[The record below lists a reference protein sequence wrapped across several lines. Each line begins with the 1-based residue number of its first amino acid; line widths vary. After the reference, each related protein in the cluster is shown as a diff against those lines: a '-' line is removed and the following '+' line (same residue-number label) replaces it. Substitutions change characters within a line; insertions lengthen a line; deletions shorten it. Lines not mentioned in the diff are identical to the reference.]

1 MNPKIFIRS
10 WGPHYEKLKGIS
22 NKDRTRIWNEIPQ
35 VKKQIQNL
43 EYEFKQLKLR
53 ASNTGEEGLLR
64 IKQNFPHYDMLDD
77 IMGYIN
83 PDLMEIKSSS
93 FLPIK
98 DCSVKSIE
106 LSTPTPPPP
115 PPPTGSTSSDSEH
128 EPEPHCER
136 NGARPAAGRVTKR
149 ASTSGK
155 RGKGKRRKVQE
166 DESDGFK
173 EMWERSQQQES
184 ERFEKCIEM
193 IERTQKLQME
203 QTNAIVSGFKDL
215 FKDLLQK

>member
-1 MNPKIFIRS
+1 MKS
-10 WGPHYEKLKGIS
+10 WKEYPTLYK
-22 NKDRTRIWNEIPQ
+22 T
-35 VKKQIQNL
+35 IQNL

-64 IKQNFPHYDMLDD
+64 IKQNFPYYDMLDY
-77 IMGYIN
+77 IMGYRYSVN

-98 DCSVKSIE
+98 DCSVKSSE
-106 LSTPTPPPP
+106 SSTPTPPPP

-184 ERFEKCIEM
+184 EGFEKCIEM

-203 QTNAIVSGFKDL
+203 QINAIVSGFKDL

>member
-1 MNPKIFIRS
+1 M
-10 WGPHYEKLKGIS
+10 
-22 NKDRTRIWNEIPQ
+22 
-35 VKKQIQNL
+35 KKRIQNL

-64 IKQNFPHYDMLDD
+64 IKQNFPYYDMLDD
-77 IMGYIN
+77 IMGYRDSVN
-83 PDLMEIKSSS
+83 PDLMEIESSS

-98 DCSVKSIE
+98 LCSVKSSE
-106 LSTPTPPPP
+106 SSTPPPP
-115 PPPTGSTSSDSEH
+115 PLPSTGSTSSDSEH

-155 RGKGKRRKVQE
+155 RGKGKRRKLQE

-173 EMWERSQQQES
+173 EMWERSQQQEN

-215 FKDLLQK
+215 FKDLPQK